1 MCMLLTS
8 TDFIYS
14 NNKEIIVTT
23 NKVSTSSNLNVVENY
38 IKKLNDV
45 DSSDVMSQRLSQ
57 SKQYLKILDI
67 LYFVEDTNLLISSNI
82 VESVIK
88 TTHIFN
94 DTVLTSQPC
103 IIKAFLKS
111 DISVI
116 WIDIQNFQNSFFFFK
131 SAIYYMGCGGRP
143 WQLLL

>member
-1 MCMLLTS
+1 MCMSLTS

-57 SKQYLKILDI
+57 SK
-67 LYFVEDTNLLISSNI
+67 
-82 VESVIK
+82 
-88 TTHIFN
+88 
-94 DTVLTSQPC
+94 
-103 IIKAFLKS
+103 
-111 DISVI
+111 
-116 WIDIQNFQNSFFFFK
+116 
-131 SAIYYMGCGGRP
+131 
-143 WQLLL
+143 